1 MPDIYLEVED
11 YLWFAEYQQ
20 GNVNVAG
27 LVFDDLIEET
37 LDLGPEEVLT
47 VYSDVLEETL
57 DFSDDPRDVGG
68 QHWATV
74 NDIIALAELF
84 GGAPIRVKQSVLNVV
99 YTKPVMPIKIAHMH
113 LDVVMSGS
121 DTFMEEVSSELQA
134 HSTYANAVPYYWE
147 LCQESFG
154 IDLTEPQPRPPI
166 TLALKLLTTDLVNMR
181 HEVIQDYLFNSTCL
195 DSFFIWPEPIWG
207 WDKLIAESLANTDA
221 LKEIIGKLADE
232 YLYLTDAMIAK
243 FLGLHIINDT
253 VFAFDK
259 ADAERF
265 YLCLA
270 EDAITIAD
278 GEVSFVTRDAV
289 AGETLGISDAVF
301 PQIAFTGLATESLV
315 FTDISTFVH
324 ELIIEEGIALED
336 VDLARWVHNVLV
348 ELNFDIADI
357 IA

>member
-1 MPDIYLEVED
+1 MANIQLAVEE

-37 LDLGPEEVLT
+37 LALGPEEVLT
-47 VYSDVLEETL
+47 VYSDVVEETL
-57 DFSDDPRDVGG
+57 DFADDPRHTGG
-68 QHWATV
+68 QHWAAVSDT
-74 NDIIALAELF
+74 IAFAEIF

-99 YTKPVMPIKIAHMH
+99 YTKPVMPINIAHMH

-147 LCQESFG
+147 SCQESFA
-154 IDLTEPQPRPPI
+154 IDMVEPQPLPPI

-181 HEVIQDYLFNSTCL
+181 HDVTQDYLFNSTCL
-195 DSFFIWPEPIWG
+195 ESFFIWGEIIWG
-207 WDKLIAESLANTDA
+207 WDKLIAESLVSADVI
-221 LKEIIGKLADE
+221 KEIIGKLADE
-232 YLYLTDAMIAK
+232 YLYLTDAIIAK
-243 FLGLHIINDT
+243 FLGLHIINDA

-270 EDAITIAD
+270 EDTITIVD
-278 GEVSFVTRDAV
+278 GEVSFVTLDAG

-301 PQIAFTGLATESLV
+301 PQTAFTGLATESLI
-315 FTDISTFVH
+315 FTDIAAFAH
-324 ELIIEEGIALED
+324 DLIIEEGLALED
-336 VDLARWVHNVLV
+336 VELARWVHNVLV